1 MLRKAIHQLRARMG
15 KVATMAQM
23 KGRVKSAI
31 RPRAAKRSQ
40 KILRCMVGV

>member
-1 MLRKAIHQLRARMG
+1 
-15 KVATMAQM
+15 MAQT
-23 KGRVKSAI
+23 KGRVKSAM